1 MISHLV
7 DHHVGNASYAAA
19 EERRIRDLTRQLAE
33 AWNRNDGAAYAALF
47 TEDGDYVAFDGTHLK
62 GREENARHHDRLFE
76 GVLRGTR
83 LVYEDVSVRFL
94 TEDVAVMHGYG
105 SVLMPWQ
112 STVAPRRRSLQ
123 TYVVVKQDG
132 AWRIAAF
139 HNTRVRPLPTGFALR
154 LITLMIRARA
164 RFSARGRSEFEV
176 TRPSADRPPAHD

>member
-1 MISHLV
+1 MNSQLLDRHAT
-7 DHHVGNASYAAA
+7 DTTKEAAD
-19 EERRIRDLTRQLAE
+19 ERRIRDLTQQLAE
-33 AWNRNDGAAYAALF
+33 AWNRNDGAAYAAAF
-47 TEDGDYVAFDGTHLK
+47 TEDCDYVAFDGTHLR
-62 GREENARHHDRLFE
+62 GREQNARHHDRLFD

-94 TEDVAVMHGYG
+94 TPDVAVMHGYG

-112 STVAPRRRSLQ
+112 STVPRSRRSIQ

-139 HNTRVRPLPTGFALR
+139 HNTRVRPLPTGFVLR

-164 RFSARGRSEFEV
+164 AVSARGRAA
-176 TRPSADRPPAHD
+176 RAG